1 MVKRLLTTAAIVVG
15 ALWWVPADAAIIDFG
30 LNALGNVD
38 EGVTHTFSNSG
49 VSIFGKAEAGAL
61 HLYGKQLGG
70 DENGLG
76 TTGDASG
83 QNEIETGHGFVQLDI
98 SGLVGKVTAATV
110 DFSTNS
116 VTNGEK
122 FQVWGTNTANSEAGA
137 TLLFSG
143 SSEVVNIALADVGTY
158 KYLDFNAVG
167 TDNSGALSNFLI
179 ADITATAAA
188 VPEPASIALL
198 GLGLLGTAAFASRR
212 RRS

>member
-122 FQVWGTNTANSEAGA
+122 FQVGA
-137 TLLFSG
+137 PTPQTLRPAPHCCFPAPARWSTSRWPMSG
-143 SSEVVNIALADVGTY
+143 PTSISTSTRSAPT
-158 KYLDFNAVG
+158 
-167 TDNSGALSNFLI
+167 
-179 ADITATAAA
+179 TAARC
-188 VPEPASIALL
+188 PTS
-198 GLGLLGTAAFASRR
+198 
-212 RRS
+212 